1 MKINKLLI
9 ALTTLSITGFSQTI
23 TIRDISTREPLEK
36 AVIQDKNNKQV
47 FTDAKGNADISA
59 LNKGDSILIFSFGY
73 SSKKSF
79 VTTDATIY
87 LSSKSVNL
95 DEIVLS
101 ANRKSEHKI
110 DVPYSMEIIKQ
121 KDIEFTNPATTGDL
135 LLNTGQVFVQKSQA
149 GGGSPSLRG
158 FEANKVLYQGY
169 KGYSYKHSGQDF
181 IIWNSGSDWYY
192 EGRILKDNLSER
204 DYAKHYPTKKQA
216 KQRAEEFIDDILSK
230 KEKVTES
237 IDPIIGTNVTFVAKH
252 KEKGYGFG
260 SGFTLSRKTVNNKFV
275 SIIDCK
281 AGTEV
286 TGEVIGVYTMP
297 VKMWKIKLDD
307 GYYAMIDSDF
317 FYIKP

>member
-101 ANRKSEHKI
+101 AKRFIS
-110 DVPYSMEIIKQ
+110 
-121 KDIEFTNPATTGDL
+121 TGKMVSTSDKKAS
-135 LLNTGQVFVQKSQA
+135 LNFNNVF
-149 GGGSPSLRG
+149 SPIN
-158 FEANKVLYQGY
+158 FA
-169 KGYSYKHSGQDF
+169 
-181 IIWNSGSDWYY
+181 NSGNVS
-192 EGRILKDNLSER
+192 GNLFF
-204 DYAKHYPTKKQA
+204 KK
-216 KQRAEEFIDDILSK
+216 R
-230 KEKVTES
+230 S
-237 IDPIIGTNVTFVAKH
+237 ICSSI
-252 KEKGYGFG
+252 
-260 SGFTLSRKTVNNKFV
+260 SGF
-275 SIIDCK
+275 I
-281 AGTEV
+281 
-286 TGEVIGVYTMP
+286 
-297 VKMWKIKLDD
+297 
-307 GYYAMIDSDF
+307 
-317 FYIKP
+317 

>member
-1 MKINKLLI
+1 MKINKLFI
-9 ALTTLSITGFSQTI
+9 ALTALSITGFSQTI

-121 KDIEFTNPATTGDL
+121 KDIEFTNR
-135 LLNTGQVFVQKSQA
+135 N
-149 GGGSPSLRG
+149 
-158 FEANKVLYQGY
+158 E
-169 KGYSYKHSGQDF
+169 
-181 IIWNSGSDWYY
+181 
-192 EGRILKDNLSER
+192 
-204 DYAKHYPTKKQA
+204 
-216 KQRAEEFIDDILSK
+216 
-230 KEKVTES
+230 
-237 IDPIIGTNVTFVAKH
+237 
-252 KEKGYGFG
+252 
-260 SGFTLSRKTVNNKFV
+260 
-275 SIIDCK
+275 
-281 AGTEV
+281 
-286 TGEVIGVYTMP
+286 
-297 VKMWKIKLDD
+297 
-307 GYYAMIDSDF
+307 
-317 FYIKP
+317 